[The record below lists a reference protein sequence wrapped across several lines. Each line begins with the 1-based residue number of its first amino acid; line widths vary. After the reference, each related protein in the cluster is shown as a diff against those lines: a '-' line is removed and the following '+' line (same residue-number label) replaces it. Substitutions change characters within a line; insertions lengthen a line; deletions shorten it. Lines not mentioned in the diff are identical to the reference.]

1 MALRIIAL
9 TLLAT
14 FALISVGAAGY
25 AEENNTA
32 YKEFKNLSYDSDQRV
47 SGTGFFSTYKYAFM
61 PDALGPSGDLFN
73 GAETKGKSHGSGT
86 IDSDS
91 KMYAESYY
99 LKEDYFDAVY
109 DEWEPYD
116 ENEDSNGIIRLN
128 DDGKMTYSPISMA
141 VGSRYY
147 STHPIVFHSLLKDDA
162 WIKNRDNLNSMNY
175 VIDRAHGIDRT
186 LDINADYSETAMNA
200 DVNLIDGKAHFGVL
214 ELAGVPVDEV
224 PEEDSEE
231 ETLPMGLAMK
241 AWQKP
246 LTVLDEDY
254 IGTFHII
261 KRMTLTVSSEEK
273 TKEVGWLPCCSSYG
287 ADGGWYDMTTTD
299 RKGFGASTE
308 GVFDCSCFKVPG

>member
-25 AEENNTA
+25 TEENNIA
-32 YKEFKNLSYDSDQRV
+32 DKEFKNLSYDSDQKV
-47 SGTGFFSTYKYAFM
+47 SGTGFFSSYRYAFM
-61 PDALGPSGDLFN
+61 PDALGPSGALFN
-73 GAETKGKSHGSGT
+73 GAETKGKCHGSGT

-91 KMYAESYY
+91 KVYTESYY
-99 LKEDYFDAVY
+99 LKEDYFDAIY

-116 ENEDSNGIIRLN
+116 ELEDSNGIIRLK
-128 DDGKMTYSPISMA
+128 DDGKMAYSPISVA

-147 STHPIVFHSLLKDDA
+147 NLHPIVFDSLLKDDA

-175 VIDRAHGIDRT
+175 MTDEAHGIDRT
-186 LDINADYSETAMNA
+186 LDINADYESTSMNA
-200 DVNLIDGKAHFGVL
+200 DVNLISGKTHFGVL

-246 LTVLDEDY
+246 QIVLDEDY
-254 IGTFHII
+254 IGTFHL
-261 KRMTLTVSSEEK
+261 KKSMTLTATSEDN
-273 TKEVGWLPCCSSYG
+273 TKEEGWLPCCSSYG
-287 ADGGWYDMTTTD
+287 DDGGWYDMTTTD
-299 RKGFGASTE
+299 RKGFGASTK